1 MKPNK
6 NISKIKAEVKTSKEP
21 TIDHKSKD
29 ASGRMSTQN
38 IFKNSEQIK
47 EYGGD
52 WKSLYELVYKLSKVG
67 KVRVVRH
74 GNTIFCLMLKE
85 SNVAEMVIIN
95 ADPVKQFIRNIREF
109 AQFMEMAG
117 YQKVTGVTDNVQ
129 TLNAIKNAG
138 YPMEIE
144 QVGTNEKGK
153 PVYRGTV
160 SV

>member
-1 MKPNK
+1 MKPTK
-6 NISKIKAEVKTSKEP
+6 NISKIKAEVRTNKEP
-21 TIDHKSKD
+21 AVDHPSKD
-29 ASGRMSTQN
+29 HANRMSNQN

-52 WKSLYELVYKLSKVG
+52 WKKLYELVYKLTKVG

-74 GNTIFCLMLKE
+74 GNTVFCLMLKE
-85 SNVAEMVIIN
+85 PKVAEMVIIN
-95 ADPVKQFIRNIREF
+95 ADPVKQFIRNIRQF
-109 AQFMEMAG
+109 AQFMEKAG

-138 YPMEIE
+138 YPMDIQQE
-144 QVGTNEKGK
+144 GTNEKGK
-153 PVYRGTV
+153 PIYRGTV

>member
-1 MKPNK
+1 MKPTK
-6 NISKIKAEVKTSKEP
+6 NISKIKAEVRTNKEP
-21 TIDHKSKD
+21 TVNHPSKD
-29 ASGRMSTQN
+29 HSGRMSPQN

-52 WKSLYELVYKLSKVG
+52 WKSLYELVFKLSKVG

-74 GNTIFCLMLKE
+74 GNTVFCLMLKE
-85 SNVAEMVIIN
+85 PKVAEMVIIN

-129 TLNAIKNAG
+129 TLKAIKNAG
-138 YPMEIE
+138 YPMEITQE
-144 QVGTNEKGK
+144 GVNEKGK

>member
-1 MKPNK
+1 MKPTK
-6 NISKIKAEVKTSKEP
+6 NISKIKAEVRTNKEP
-21 TIDHKSKD
+21 TINHPSKD
-29 ASGRMSTQN
+29 HANRMSTQN
-38 IFKNSEQIK
+38 IFKNSQQIK

-52 WKSLYELVYKLSKVG
+52 WKKLYELIYKLTKVG

-85 SNVAEMVIIN
+85 PKVAEMVIIN
-95 ADPVKQFIRNIREF
+95 ADSTKQFIRNIREF
-109 AQFMEMAG
+109 AQFMDKAG

-129 TLNAIKNAG
+129 TLNSIKNAG

-153 PVYRGTV
+153 PIYRGTV

>member
-1 MKPNK
+1 MKPTK
-6 NISKIKAEVKTSKEP
+6 NISKIKAEVKTNKEP
-21 TIDHKSKD
+21 TVNHPSKD
-29 ASGRMSTQN
+29 HANRMSNQN

-52 WKSLYELVYKLSKVG
+52 WKKLYELVYKLSKVG

-85 SNVAEMVIIN
+85 PKVAEMVIIN
-95 ADPVKQFIRNIREF
+95 ADPAKQFIRNIREF
-109 AQFMEMAG
+109 AQFMDKAG

-138 YPMEIE
+138 YPMEIQQE
-144 QVGTNEKGK
+144 GVNEKGK